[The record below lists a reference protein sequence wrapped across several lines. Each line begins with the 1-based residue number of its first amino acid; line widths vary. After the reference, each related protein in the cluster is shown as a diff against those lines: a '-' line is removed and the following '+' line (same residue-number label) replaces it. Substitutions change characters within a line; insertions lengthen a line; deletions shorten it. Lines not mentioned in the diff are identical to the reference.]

1 MAGKGSKR
9 RPTLVS
15 REEEDLRWELAYGR
29 ITRRTFDEKMVE
41 LKEKK
46 NVQNEQLP

>member
-9 RPTLVS
+9 RPTFIS
-15 REEEDLRWELAYGR
+15 REEEDLRWDLAYGR
-29 ITRRTFDEKMVE
+29 ITRRTFDEKMAE

-46 NVQNEQLP
+46 DVQNSSNN